1 MPTQLTARFSLVVF
15 MLALLA
21 VFSAHAKGPLGHF
34 NPDQDLF
41 LAQFDSKTD
50 VDDVHSVAGVA
61 TMLRDPRFAEVKYH
75 AVAGAYGIQEGL
87 YVPSPRL
94 FNLSFGD
101 NWSDAHN
108 NRVGALAEVSKLV
121 LATLQRGGHVWIAE
135 AGQSDFTADWLMIV
149 QDQDPSIDTQ
159 AQVHVVQH
167 SDWNES
173 SAAPEKLAYVKQ
185 HADYQKIADG
195 NALDNGTPGLR
206 TESDAAWELA
216 LGSAQNEDI
225 WNLARAIGME
235 YNGREG
241 RYNNSAIADGGMDFS
256 DVSESCWIF
265 GFAKLRDVA
274 AFFVE
279 FHASPA
285 VAFHALLQEHWAV
298 AEREQ
303 IFFRTDADAFRLNGK
318 LPEFTPAARAR
329 RQAYN
334 EEILSRLKAI
344 DASSLEGQDRISFK
358 LFRYERETER
368 EFYKYYDHRL
378 PIRSGTG
385 YHSYFG
391 QAPGNMAFNT
401 VGDYEKYLVSLADF
415 PRYNRENMA
424 LMQEGVETGY
434 TQYCQSMEGYEST
447 ISEFIVE
454 DVSQS
459 VFYAPFLDFPTT
471 VPENLREDLSTRGG
485 QLIQDQVIP
494 AYQDF
499 YRFFTE
505 EYQPNCRTEVGIT
518 SLEGGEDYYNYLI
531 RFFTTTDMTPREIH
545 ELGLIESKRIR
556 AEMEAVINSVGFEG
570 SFQEF
575 LEFMRTDS
583 QFYAESSQDLL
594 EKTAF
599 ITQKMDGLMPRY
611 FGTLAR
617 NTYELRPTE
626 GRGAYYVS
634 GEEGGKTAGI
644 YFLNVTDLKAQ
655 PLYNLEA
662 LSLHEAVP
670 GHHHQSA
677 LAMEL
682 DLPEFRKTLYHAG
695 FGEGWGLYA
704 ESLGKEVGF
713 YQNPYSDFGRL
724 TYEMWRA
731 NRLVVDTGMHAFGWS
746 RQQAIDYLME
756 SSAMTLTEVTSEVD
770 RYITWPGQALAYKI
784 GELRIKALREKA
796 ETTLG
801 ANFDIRAFH
810 DVIVG
815 NGSLALAVLE
825 EVVDEWLVE
834 QQR

>member
-1 MPTQLTARFSLVVF
+1 MPIKLKTLLSPVVLI
-15 MLALLA
+15 LALFA
-21 VFSAHAKGPLGHF
+21 AFSAHAKGPLGHF

-41 LAQFDSKTD
+41 LPQFDSKTD
-50 VDDVHSVAGVA
+50 VDDVLSVAGVA
-61 TMLRDPRFAEVKYH
+61 TMLSDPRFAEVSYH

-94 FNLSFGD
+94 FNLAFGD

-108 NRVGALAEVSKLV
+108 NRVQALAVVSKLV
-121 LATLQRGGHVWIAE
+121 SASLERGGHVWVAE
-135 AGQSDFTADWLMIV
+135 AGQSDFTADWLV
-149 QDQDPSIDTQ
+149 LVRDQDFSLNTKM
-159 AQVHVVQH
+159 QVHVVQH

-173 SAAPEKLAYVKQ
+173 SASPEKLAYVKR
-185 HADYQKIADG
+185 HTDYQKIADG
-195 NALDNGTPGLR
+195 NVPDNGTPGLT
-206 TESDAAWELA
+206 TESDTAWEWVP
-216 LGSAQNEDI
+216 GSAQNGEI
-225 WNLARAIGME
+225 WNLARAIAME

-241 RYNNSAIADGGMDFS
+241 RYNNSAIAAGGMDFS

-265 GFAKLRDVA
+265 GFEGIRDVE
-274 AFFVE
+274 AFFIE
-279 FHASPA
+279 FEADPTVS
-285 VAFHALLQEHWAV
+285 FHTLLQEHWAR
-298 AEREQ
+298 AEQEQ
-303 IFFRTDADAFRLNGK
+303 IYFRTDADAFRLNGK
-318 LPEFTPAARAR
+318 LPEFTPEARAR

-334 EEILSRLKAI
+334 EEILRRLEAI

-358 LFRYERETER
+358 LFLYERETER
-368 EFYKYYDHRL
+368 EFYQYYDHRF
-378 PIRSGTG
+378 PIRSQTG

-424 LMQEGVETGY
+424 LLQEGIATGY

-447 ISEFIVE
+447 ISEFIV
-454 DVSQS
+454 DDLGQS
-459 VFYAPFLDFPTT
+459 VFYAPFLDFPTA
-471 VPENLREDLSTRGG
+471 VPGNVQEDLSARGG
-485 QLIQDQVIP
+485 ELIQEQVIP
-494 AYQDF
+494 AYREF

-518 SLEGGEDYYNYLI
+518 SLEGGEEYYNYLI
-531 RFFTTTDMTPREIH
+531 RFFTTLDMTPREIH
-545 ELGLIESKRIR
+545 ELGLKESKRIR

-570 SFQEF
+570 SFQDF
-575 LEFMRTDS
+575 LEFLRTDA
-583 QFYAESSQDLL
+583 QFYATDSQDLL

-617 NTYELRPTE
+617 NTYELRATD

-704 ESLGKEVGF
+704 ESLGKEAGF
-713 YQNPYSDFGRL
+713 YQSPYSDFGRL

-756 SSAMTLTEVTSEVD
+756 SSAMTLTEVTAEVD

-796 ETTLG
+796 EATLG
-801 ANFDIRAFH
+801 ADFDIRAFH